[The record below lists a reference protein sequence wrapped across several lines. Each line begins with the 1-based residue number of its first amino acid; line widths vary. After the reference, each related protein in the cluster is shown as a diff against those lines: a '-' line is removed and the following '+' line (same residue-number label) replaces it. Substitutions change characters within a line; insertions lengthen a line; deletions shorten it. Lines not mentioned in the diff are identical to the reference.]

1 MWYVVQVETGRE
13 KTACD
18 DIKQAADDVLD
29 ECFVPQYLTGKRRP
43 DGTWIP
49 SKECLFPGY
58 LICVTSQV
66 DELADKLR
74 RVRSLT
80 KILGNDNAF
89 IPLTEDEQAWV
100 QKVTQKNQRTVGESV
115 GYMENGKLVN
125 NLRNEAIEDYQNWM
139 YGLWQSDYIAL
150 GVGDYGW
157 TSRDYYIGEGKLLF
171 YPCGLWALGTEKSQW
186 SKTFGEDVFFVPV
199 PKYDKADEYYI
210 PTSVNAYCFVKG
222 GHNPEGVG
230 KFLDCFRFSKI
241 SDGAQ
246 EISDE
251 QFVKD
256 YEWTD
261 EMIEMKNKMNEMALA
276 NPVFDYYNGI
286 SSDVTDI
293 LDSSVNGIRAT
304 SRGIPWNESVNAIYD
319 QTQNFIDEVNE
330 KNAAE

>member
-1 MWYVVQVETGRE
+1 MLSEFVDTSDERYGIDSWYFESGLSASTG
-13 KTACD
+13 
-18 DIKQAADDVLD
+18 
-29 ECFVPQYLTGKRRP
+29 VPYIGL
-43 DGTWIP
+43 
-49 SKECLFPGY
+49 
-58 LICVTSQV
+58 
-66 DELADKLR
+66 
-74 RVRSLT
+74 
-80 KILGNDNAF
+80 
-89 IPLTEDEQAWV
+89 
-100 QKVTQKNQRTVGESV
+100 
-115 GYMENGKLVN
+115 ENGKLVN

>member
-1 MWYVVQVETGRE
+1 M
-13 KTACD
+13 
-18 DIKQAADDVLD
+18 
-29 ECFVPQYLTGKRRP
+29 
-43 DGTWIP
+43 
-49 SKECLFPGY
+49 
-58 LICVTSQV
+58 
-66 DELADKLR
+66 
-74 RVRSLT
+74 
-80 KILGNDNAF
+80 
-89 IPLTEDEQAWV
+89 
-100 QKVTQKNQRTVGESV
+100 
-115 GYMENGKLVN
+115 
-125 NLRNEAIEDYQNWM
+125 
-139 YGLWQSDYIAL
+139 
-150 GVGDYGW
+150 
-157 TSRDYYIGEGKLLF
+157 
-171 YPCGLWALGTEKSQW
+171 
-186 SKTFGEDVFFVPV
+186 
-199 PKYDKADEYYI
+199 
-210 PTSVNAYCFVKG
+210 
-222 GHNPEGVG
+222 G

-304 SRGIPWNESVNAIYD
+304 SRGTPWNESVNAIYD